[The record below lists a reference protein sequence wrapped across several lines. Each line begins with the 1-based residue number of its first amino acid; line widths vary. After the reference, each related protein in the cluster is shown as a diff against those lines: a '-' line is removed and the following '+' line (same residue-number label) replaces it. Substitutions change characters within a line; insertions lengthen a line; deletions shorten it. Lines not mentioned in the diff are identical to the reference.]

1 MQYNLADL
9 SSFQRDAL
17 IRFLLVHMSSELRRE
32 LMHELPQVY
41 NVITGVAVME
51 VRQARSDLP
60 SPAVV
65 TAHRDALVATAG
77 ARGK

>member
-60 SPAVV
+60 SSAVV
-65 TAHRDALVATAG
+65 NAHRDALVATAG